1 MEHQQPNIGLTTNT
15 GSETNSRNFMK
26 KECVECIW
34 YNTYYCT
41 ETSKTKDIPE
51 CIFNSAMNKATEEYI
66 NKEYNTNTRIPHL

>member
-1 MEHQQPNIGLTTNT
+1 
-15 GSETNSRNFMK
+15 MK
-26 KECVECIW
+26 KECIECIW

-51 CIFNSAMNKATEEYI
+51 CMFNSAMNKASEEYI